1 LSVQQKLL
9 LIVVSYL
16 IVIIFNSVAVIY
28 EYIRFIFLHFGS
40 VVTLSKFKDLFYKIS
55 IIL

>member
-1 LSVQQKLL
+1 LSEQQKLL

-28 EYIRFIFLHFGS
+28 EYIRFFF
-40 VVTLSKFKDLFYKIS
+40 
-55 IIL
+55 

>member
-1 LSVQQKLL
+1 LSEQQKLL

-28 EYIRFIFLHFGS
+28 EYIRFIFL
-40 VVTLSKFKDLFYKIS
+40 KFWFCGNS
-55 IIL
+55 IKV